1 MQLLLL
7 TPLTNAQNISMK
19 SFYSL
24 KNTIYFLC
32 AYYNYIVFISKNKSS
47 FTLKIILHFG
57 VISIDQFYIVNP

>member
-24 KNTIYFLC
+24 KNTIYFYALTIIILF
-32 AYYNYIVFISKNKSS
+32 YIQNKSS
-47 FTLKIILHFG
+47 FTLKIILHLG